1 MQIGDVAASRR
12 EVVAAE
18 EVLCR
23 VELEDNALTVSSIE
37 ALSAL
42 GVPVGQ
48 QPGRDA
54 SIAGRM
60 A

>member
-12 EVVAAE
+12 EVISAS

-23 VELEDNALTVSSIE
+23 VTLENDALTNSSIE
-37 ALSAL
+37 TLSVL
-42 GVPVGQ
+42 GVPVGW

-54 SIAGRM
+54 SIAGRL